1 MTKSPRKNVSD
12 IRIELGAACMPS
24 GHTFDRATAPIVSET
39 KVSSRS
45 MVSVA
50 KATGLILTWSHTTKD
65 RFSRDKAQ
73 KKLVLMRA
81 ITLSL
86 LNTSRVLGV

>member
-1 MTKSPRKNVSD
+1 MPD
-12 IRIELGAACMPS
+12 IRIELGAACRPS
-24 GHTFDRATAPIVSET
+24 GHTFDRSTAPIVAKT
-39 KVSSRS
+39 KVSSLS
-45 MVSVA
+45 LVSVA
-50 KATGLILTWSHTTKD
+50 EETDLSLTWSHTTKD